1 MSMGTRE
8 RFSKC
13 FATVVQN
20 PQSPSNTRA
29 GRSDAEGMSP
39 VNHVVA

>member
-1 MSMGTRE
+1 MLMGTRE
-8 RFSKC
+8 RFLKC

-20 PQSPSNTRA
+20 PQSPSNTRV
-29 GRSDAEGMSP
+29 GHSEAEGMSP